1 MLHFQPLTLQD
12 YGLVSKFLSYDQ
24 EMICDSMPGTVFMWR
39 HYFQTEFC
47 VEGEALFFRITYP
60 DGLVAYSVPLC
71 RRGLATA
78 FARIRAYVA
87 RRGEALLFAPA
98 TETQIDIIKQH
109 FTVANICP
117 VRDWFDYVYDLSKM
131 QTYSGKK
138 LHGQRN
144 FLNRFH
150 ALYPTARVLPVS
162 SEHVSLCR
170 DFLIHVYAKE
180 HALSEDGRK
189 ELSYV
194 EEVLANYD
202 TYGLLGT
209 CILVEER
216 VVAFALGSKRGNMLY
231 EHIEKASRNY
241 IGAYQKIACE
251 FAKMYGTE
259 EIVYVNREDDM
270 GNLSLRTSKLA
281 YQPVEMLKKCVVYVD

>member
-1 MLHFQPLTLQD
+1 MLHFQPLMLKD

-60 DGLVAYSVPLC
+60 DGCVAYSVPSC
-71 RRGLATA
+71 RSGLATA
-78 FARIRAYVA
+78 FQRLRAYVDH
-87 RRGEALLFAPA
+87 RGEVLVFSPVTAG
-98 TETQIDIIKQH
+98 QIDTIKQY
-109 FTVANICP
+109 FTVTNICS

-150 ALYPTARVLPVS
+150 ALYPTAQVLPIS
-162 SEHVSLCR
+162 SENVSLCR
-170 DFLIHVYAKE
+170 DFLIHVYIKE
-180 HALSEDGRK
+180 QELSTDAQK

-194 EEVLANYD
+194 EEVLTHYD

-209 CILVEER
+209 CVLVEER
-216 VVAFALGSKRGNMLY
+216 VVAFAVGSKRGNMLY
-231 EHIEKASRNY
+231 EHIEKASRHY
-241 IGAYQKIACE
+241 SGAYQKIAAE

-281 YQPVEMLKKCVVYVD
+281 YQPVKLLEKCVVFVE